1 MIIER
6 EDVPDTLKSE
16 ALLEVSERKISEE
29 VIIDKLPLDV
39 TEIDSKE
46 IAEIIL
52 EPQIKDEEELSEKKA
67 AVVELEEI
75 ELEFV
80 SNEVLSEVFKKE
92 INDEVVMGKLPLLQ
106 VEEEALNLDEFEVV
120 KPVIKTEIL
129 EPKIKDDF
137 EIEKVLSEEQEEDLQ
152 DEVEFLEEIS
162 PNLNQLVSEF
172 DEIIQPDELLLTEEN
187 SVDLPQENEFLE
199 EFIQDLKGSKTIEE
213 DLENEIPS
221 ELEETKSLDLDIQI
235 QEFNEEITPQILQQ
249 TSDEIEIETVFQ
261 DMVLNSEDLE
271 NVMILKAP
279 IPEKELPIF
288 EKQDSE
294 VGDEEGENNA
304 ALESQRILHDLEELK
319 KKSQKQKDEFEL
331 SLPTAQVQA
340 EEFNDNIKP
349 PKADLLTQEKDFK
362 LELQIDEDEIFAEKS
377 ENFKTAILEIRAI
390 LRENKVREFEEESE
404 FFDDKKPSFDLG
416 EFPSKSPIPVSAMK
430 TSITAKQVG
439 IATSA

>member
-1 MIIER
+1 M
-6 EDVPDTLKSE
+6 
-16 ALLEVSERKISEE
+16 
-29 VIIDKLPLDV
+29 
-39 TEIDSKE
+39 
-46 IAEIIL
+46 
-52 EPQIKDEEELSEKKA
+52 
-67 AVVELEEI
+67 
-75 ELEFV
+75 
-80 SNEVLSEVFKKE
+80 SEVFKKE

-106 VEEEALNLDEFEVV
+106 VEEEALNLDEFEIVES
-120 KPVIKTEIL
+120 VIKTDIL

-172 DEIIQPDELLLTEEN
+172 DAIIQPDELLLTEEN

-199 EFIQDLKGSKTIEE
+199 DFIQDLKGSKTIEE

-249 TSDEIEIETVFQ
+249 TSDEIEVKTVFQ

-271 NVMILKAP
+271 NVMILKSP
-279 IPEKELPIF
+279 MTEKELTIL

-294 VGDEEGENNA
+294 IGDEESEINA
-304 ALESQRILHDLEELK
+304 ALESQRILYDVEELK

-331 SLPTAQVQA
+331 PLPTAQLQA
-340 EEFNDNIKP
+340 EEFNDIVKP
-349 PKADLLTQEKDFK
+349 PKADLLTQEKDSES
-362 LELQIDEDEIFAEKS
+362 ELQIDEDEIFISQFGSEKS
-377 ENFKTAILEIRAI
+377 ENFKTAILEIRDI

-404 FFDDKKPSFDLG
+404 FSDDKKPSFDLG

-430 TSITAKQVG
+430 TSITAKQAG
-439 IATSA
+439 IAMAS